1 MGNRSKVK
9 TRKGQLI
16 HTFGT
21 GAMQVNKNGISMI
34 TCGLDHWFEDDQG
47 AELSAVGKFTRTDKR
62 LQKKLDVESF
72 RVPPDFK
79 VTEDGFTRKVPIPA
93 KRFPLWRVCSNTRCQ
108 KLQKGANE
116 ANDESKIF
124 CTSCGAPTYQS
135 RFITICTEGHIDDFP
150 WFDWLNHHS
159 DGQCSESDGCHLKL
173 EGTGSSS
180 VSNIRVRCIDCNK
193 SASLKGIFYSGF
205 DDSGKPESAF
215 SKAKIGCK
223 SNKPWLGETNSG
235 SCSSPIVAALRQ
247 STNVYFSKT
256 HSSIYIPQ
264 ELEGIASGIAAA
276 YSQLSDPQKAMI
288 QGAAD
293 NETKALLLSMALNEE
308 YSLSN
313 IKLFIEQDCDIAD
326 LEELTE
332 EEFRHEERGF
342 FLNKTTSE
350 ELSSKPQ
357 NINDYQDW
365 FREFFASVSLIDKLT
380 ITQAMYGFDRLT
392 PSNSKSIDEYK
403 SMLWADET
411 KISTWL
417 PAVQNH
423 GEGIYIE
430 FNADKINKW
439 AEEYAKSNAYKSLNE
454 KKEENTFL
462 DSFGP
467 LSPQFLL
474 VHSFSHILINR
485 LIHESGY
492 SSAALRERIYVST
505 QADTSMYGVLIYTA
519 SGDSEG
525 SLGGL
530 VRLGKAG
537 KLEST
542 IKSALNDAS
551 WCSSDPICFETGH
564 SGGQGPNGLNL
575 AACHNCLLLPETS
588 CEVFNS
594 LLDRMT
600 INGELLGM
608 KGYFDME
615 DSN

>member
-1 MGNRSKVK
+1 
-9 TRKGQLI
+9 
-16 HTFGT
+16 
-21 GAMQVNKNGISMI
+21 MI
-34 TCGLDHWFEDDQG
+34 TCGLDHWFEDEQSV
-47 AELSAVGKFTRTDKR
+47 ELSNVGKFVRTDKR
-62 LQKKLDVESF
+62 LQKKLNVESF

-79 VTEDGFTRKVPIPA
+79 VTEDGFTRRVPIPA

-116 ANDESKIF
+116 ANDESKNF

-135 RFITICTEGHIDDFP
+135 RFITICAEGHIDDFP
-150 WFDWLNHHS
+150 WFEWLNYHS
-159 DGQCSESDGCHLKL
+159 GGNCTESNNCHLRL

-180 VSNIRVRCIDCNK
+180 VSNIRVKCVDCKK

-205 DDSGKPESAF
+205 DDNGRPESSF
-215 SKAKIGCK
+215 SKAQIICK
-223 SNKPWLGETNSG
+223 SNKPWLGETSNQN
-235 SCSSPIVAALRQ
+235 CSSPIVAALRQ
-247 STNVYFSKT
+247 STNVYFSRT

-264 ELEGIASGIAAA
+264 ELDGIASDIAAA
-276 YSQLSDPQKAMI
+276 YAQLSDSQKAKI

-293 NETKALLLSMALNEE
+293 NDIKALLLSVALNDE
-308 YSLSN
+308 YSEKY
-313 IKLFIEQDCDIAD
+313 IKLFIDQDCNVDELD
-326 LEELTE
+326 QLTE
-332 EEFRHEERGF
+332 EEFRFEERSF
-342 FLNKTTSE
+342 FLKNNSRE

-357 NINDYQDW
+357 NIDDYQIW
-365 FREFFASVSLIDKLT
+365 FKKLFSNVSLVDKLT
-380 ITQAMYGFDRLT
+380 ITQAMYGFDRLM
-392 PSNSKSIDEYK
+392 PNSNKSIDEYK
-403 SMLWADET
+403 RMLWADEE
-411 KISTWL
+411 KMSTWL

-423 GEGIYIE
+423 GEGIYLE
-430 FNADKINKW
+430 FDASKINEW
-439 AEEYAKSNAYKSLNE
+439 AEEYAKLEAYKNLNY

-462 DSFGP
+462 DGFGA

-505 QADTSMYGVLIYTA
+505 HEKTNMFGVLIYTA

-537 KLEST
+537 KLES
-542 IKSALNDAS
+542 IVRNALDDAH

-564 SGGQGPNGLNL
+564 SGGQGPSGLNL

-588 CEVFNS
+588 CEAFNS

-600 INGELLGM
+600 LHGGALGVR
-608 KGYFDME
+608 GYFDKE
-615 DSN
+615 ESPA